1 MAATKVADIDRRMQA
16 AAMLAEGMSVQQIAD
31 ELGVHRVQI
40 WRWLQ
45 RSDVAEHFLVAANT
59 KAARL
64 VSAAVE
70 WMESAFKDAD
80 TPAAVK
86 AAIAKLAFERADKLQ
101 QVKDRVIGEP
111 SNDAPDDVEPQWKAS
126 PFAFVKG
133 EKK

>member
-16 AAMLAEGMSVQQIAD
+16 AEMLAEGMTVTQIAD

-45 RSDVAEHFLVAANT
+45 RSEVAEHFLVAANT

-70 WMESAFKDAD
+70 WMETAFKADD

-86 AAIAKLAFERADKLQ
+86 VVIAKLAFERADKLIA
-101 QVKDRVIGEP
+101 VRDRVVGEKP
-111 SNDAPDDVEPQWKAS
+111 ENDNSGEEPQWKRS
-126 PFAFVKG
+126 PWAFMQ
-133 EKK
+133 EKKQ